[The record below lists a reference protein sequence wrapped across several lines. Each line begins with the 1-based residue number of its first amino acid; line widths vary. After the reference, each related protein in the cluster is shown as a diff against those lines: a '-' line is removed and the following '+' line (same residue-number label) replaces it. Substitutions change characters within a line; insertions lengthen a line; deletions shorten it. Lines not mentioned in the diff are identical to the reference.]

1 MEPSQ
6 SDPVIAVALK
16 AVSKTYGATRA
27 LIDVD
32 VEIHEGTVHALIGEN
47 GAGKSTALGA
57 IAGRVD
63 FDGGVVEVFG
73 EPLEPGNLRAA
84 RRSGVSA
91 IYQEFTIVPHLD
103 AAANVF
109 LGSVLSRFGVLSSR
123 EMRRRYVQLCA
134 ELDVRVIPAGVPVGS
149 LSVAEQQLL
158 EIMRSLVVEP
168 RVILFDE
175 PSASLAIEEREALY
189 KAIEG
194 LRKRGVTIVIVSHNF
209 DEIERLAD
217 WITVFRNGRAIT
229 RAGAGRNPG
238 PNSCARCSVSSEVT
252 RRLAGYSWTNL
263 WKYTRDRSIRAWPRF
278 LKWLGLPSRE
288 PSKIS
293 TWK

>member
-6 SDPVIAVALK
+6 SDPAIAVALK

-47 GAGKSTALGA
+47 GAGKSTALGT

-63 FDGGVVEVFG
+63 FDGGVVEVFD

-91 IYQEFTIVPHLD
+91 IYQELTIIPHLD

-134 ELDVRVIPAGVPVGS
+134 ELDVRVIPAGVPVGT

-175 PSASLAIEEREALY
+175 PSASLAVEEREALY

-229 RAGAGRNPG
+229 TNKRGEKYPGRTRARD
-238 PNSCARCSVSSEVT
+238 AR
-252 RRLAGYSWTNL
+252 
-263 WKYTRDRSIRAWPRF
+263 
-278 LKWLGLPSRE
+278 
-288 PSKIS
+288 
-293 TWK
+293 